1 MPLQVAWLL
10 LPISW
15 LRHHWLE
22 RGGHGG
28 ERESENVGMV
38 WKSKNVCAVGEGEG
52 ENQSI
57 ANGLAATAKKQLGMQ
72 KERGLCVCI

>member
-1 MPLQVAWLL
+1 M
-10 LPISW
+10 
-15 LRHHWLE
+15 E
-22 RGGHGG
+22 G
-28 ERESENVGMV
+28 RESENVGMV